1 MDDWK
6 ILAGGGTGLTTIVFA
21 WHFLRS
27 TTKNAETL
35 ATSLTKSLDSIVINM
50 GSMRDSMIELNVKL
64 ATVIAKQENSEAT
77 IIELKSDIK
86 ELQKGRIHENI
97 ASIN

>member
-1 MDDWK
+1 MD
-6 ILAGGGTGLTTIVFA
+6 
-21 WHFLRS
+21 
-27 TTKNAETL
+27 NAVV
-35 ATSLTKSLDSIVINM
+35 AVTKSLDSIVKNM
-50 GSMRDSMIELNVKL
+50 DSMRDSMIELNVKI
-64 ATVIAKQENSEAT
+64 ATVIAKQQSSEAT